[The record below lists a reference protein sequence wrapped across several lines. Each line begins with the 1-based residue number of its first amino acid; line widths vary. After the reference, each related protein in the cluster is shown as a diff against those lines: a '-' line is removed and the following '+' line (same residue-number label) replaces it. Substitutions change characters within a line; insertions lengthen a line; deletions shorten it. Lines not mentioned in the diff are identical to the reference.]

1 MRLVLRNEKDI
12 EEIGEKIRLARE
24 AQGMSQDDLAD
35 LMGTERVTVSR
46 HESGTREMKIA
57 TFLQYADALNTDPA
71 LLFPDHVRTQENQS
85 PKERLIEIIR
95 RLPAEDPECYRIHK
109 PEIHKDKVAKLLDDG
124 EEIPGLK
131 RVTMTSCF
139 LK

>member
-95 RLPAEDPECYRIHK
+95 RLPAEDVNAMLMTAERFDALNSKVYRYGTK
-109 PEIHKDKVAKLLDDG
+109 ND
-124 EEIPGLK
+124 
-131 RVTMTSCF
+131 
-139 LK
+139 

>member
-57 TFLQYADALNTDPA
+57 TFLQ
-71 LLFPDHVRTQENQS
+71 
-85 PKERLIEIIR
+85 
-95 RLPAEDPECYRIHK
+95 
-109 PEIHKDKVAKLLDDG
+109 
-124 EEIPGLK
+124 
-131 RVTMTSCF
+131 
-139 LK
+139 